1 LQNSGLALLKKT
13 TALLKN
19 RPAVTNY
26 KALNFDLEAQAR
38 DAQASEDAED
48 QRYHALGPRPVA
60 NQSTS

>member
-19 RPAVTNY
+19 PPAVTNY
-26 KALNFDLEAQAR
+26 KALDFDLEARAH

-48 QRYHALGPRPVA
+48 QQYHPLGPRPAA
-60 NQSTS
+60 NQSAS